1 MKLHNYIIISLTV
14 FSPKNEIPSEQ
25 ILLRLQRHYSILL
38 GSSNLDSNLSINS
51 TPPFYLT

>member
-38 GSSNLDSNLSINS
+38 GSLNLDSNLSINS